1 MFIINLS
8 YIKPISEVENH
19 LNEHVKYLDE
29 YYKSNKFIFSGRK
42 VPRTGGVI
50 LVNVLSKEE
59 LDFILKKDPFYQN
72 QIAHYE
78 VTEVEIT
85 KYDDRFAT
93 FLN

>member
-50 LVNVLSKEE
+50 LVNVSSKEE

-85 KYDDRFAT
+85 KYDDCFAT